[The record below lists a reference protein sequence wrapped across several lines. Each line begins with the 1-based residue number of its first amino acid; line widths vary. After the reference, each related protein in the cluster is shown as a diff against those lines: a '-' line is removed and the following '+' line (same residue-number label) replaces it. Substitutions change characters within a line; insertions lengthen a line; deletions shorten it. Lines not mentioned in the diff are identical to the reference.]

1 MKIVKYVFLL
11 IFLVVVAIT
20 VFIATQEGK
29 YDIKKERVIKVP
41 RTVLYNYINDYRNW
55 ENVGILTGNDTTA
68 IFAYSQKLSGPGA
81 AMSWTKGSSE
91 GRIETVRLHE
101 NDSILQ
107 KATIDDLDSEIA
119 WGFKDT
125 LAGTKV
131 TVRYKGELTFTEK
144 AYAVLKGGVENNIE
158 ETLEKGLSSLNT
170 FLVHELSIFDIK
182 INEALITKTGKSYLG
197 HAVTTKIADIGKKTS
212 EILPKLL
219 NFAKEN
225 KIAMNGMPFLL
236 YKKMDIQQGTASYL
250 ICIPLKTAIFTAPGS
265 EFEGGEITPF
275 KALKVTLRGDY
286 SHLTKAWAAARR
298 HILVNGL
305 QENTTGQYLE
315 IYTKGIQQTKKPSGW
330 ITDIYI
336 PIGPPTVAPVETLPA
351 PSIPGTVAAP
361 AARPVST
368 SAARPVARPTQ
379 TTGVPQPNRPAQ
391 TAVQNP

>member
-55 ENVGILTGNDTTA
+55 ENVGILTGNNTA
-68 IFAYSQKLSGPGA
+68 TVFAYSQKLSGPGA
-81 AMSWTKGSSE
+81 IMSWTKGNSE
-91 GRIETVRLHE
+91 GRVETLKLHE

-107 KATIDDLDSEIA
+107 KATIDDLDAEIS

-125 LAGTKV
+125 LGSTKV
-131 TVRYKGELTFTEK
+131 TLRYKGELTFAEK
-144 AYAVLKGGVENNIE
+144 AYATLKGGAENNIE
-158 ETLEKGLSSLNT
+158 ETLEKGLDNLNT
-170 FLVHELSIFDIK
+170 FLVHELSVSDIK
-182 INEALITKTGKSYLG
+182 VNNALITKTGKFYLG

-219 NFAKEN
+219 DFAKEN

-236 YKKMDIQQGTASYL
+236 YKKMDMQGGTASYL

-265 EFEGGEITPF
+265 EFEGGEVTPF

-298 HILVNGL
+298 HIAENNL
-305 QENTTGQYLE
+305 QENTTGQYME
-315 IYTKGIQQTKKPSGW
+315 IYTKGMHQTKKPSGW

-336 PIGPPTVAPVETLPA
+336 PIGPPTVTPVETIPA
-351 PSIPGTVAAP
+351 PGVPGTVTEP
-361 AARPVST
+361 AVRVRPAST
-368 SAARPVARPTQ
+368 TPA
-379 TTGVPQPNRPAQ
+379 RPAQ
-391 TAVQNP
+391 TAESRLNKPAQTATQNP